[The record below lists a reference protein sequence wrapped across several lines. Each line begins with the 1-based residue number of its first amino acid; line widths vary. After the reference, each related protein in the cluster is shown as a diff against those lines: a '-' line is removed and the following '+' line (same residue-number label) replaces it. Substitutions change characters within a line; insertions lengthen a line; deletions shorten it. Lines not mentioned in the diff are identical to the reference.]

1 MTNLDIAKKE
11 IKELETQVKIVI
23 EDFIKSNG
31 DCNLKIDIDNVYEYI
46 EGILTYLGTDVK
58 ISITI

>member
-1 MTNLDIAKKE
+1 MKNLDITKKE
-11 IKELETQVKIVI
+11 IKELEMQVKIII

-31 DCNLKIDIDNVYEYI
+31 DCNLKIDIDNVYGYI
-46 EGILTYLGTDVK
+46 EETLTYLGTDVK